1 MKIRPDYAEGHYA
14 LGVVLA
20 QQKQLARAIEQFQLA
35 IRLKPD
41 YASAHY
47 ALGVALQ
54 KQGDRAGA
62 ERAFKL
68 AQKLDSRLKPP
79 SD

>member
-1 MKIRPDYAEGHYA
+1 
-14 LGVVLA
+14 LA
-20 QQKQLARAIEQFQLA
+20 QQKQLAQAIEQFQLA

-54 KQGDRAGA
+54 RQGDRAGA